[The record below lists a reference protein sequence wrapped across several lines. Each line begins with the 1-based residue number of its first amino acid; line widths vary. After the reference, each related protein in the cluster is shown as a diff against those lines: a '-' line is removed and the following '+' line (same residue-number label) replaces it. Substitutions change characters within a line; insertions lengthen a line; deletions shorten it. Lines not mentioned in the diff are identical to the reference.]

1 MEQRVKF
8 YQTKNFFLLENKEM
22 VDILYWWET
31 VTSKYAYQNVS
42 IPSSKVFSVVN
53 NIFSFL

>member
-42 IPSSKVFSVVN
+42 IPSSKVFSVLN